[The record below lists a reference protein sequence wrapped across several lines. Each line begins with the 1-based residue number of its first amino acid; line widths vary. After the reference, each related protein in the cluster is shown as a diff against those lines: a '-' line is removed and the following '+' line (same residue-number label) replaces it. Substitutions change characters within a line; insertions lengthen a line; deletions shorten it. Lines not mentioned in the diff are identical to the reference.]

1 MESYAG
7 FSKVYDKL
15 IMEDVDYD
23 AFASFILSMKKKGRG
38 YLDAACGTGNISL
51 RLAPYFEETTLV
63 DLSWDMLTLAVKKL
77 DSLGI
82 RTRAYNIPME
92 EMHFDGSF
100 SLITSVLDSV
110 NYLTE
115 EGQAEKFFKAA
126 YDHLEDDGLFV
137 FDINSSYKLAE
148 ILGDNDYVYTSD
160 DIVYT
165 WENSIEDGIVDMYL
179 NFFVKEGRLY
189 ERVEELHHEKV
200 FSEQELIDILHRI
213 GFKDIETW
221 DSYSENRPDEETERI
236 TFTAWKRRIQ

>member
-1 MESYAG
+1 MESYTG
-7 FSKVYDKL
+7 FSKIYDKL

-23 AFASFILSMKKKGRG
+23 AFASFILSMKQKGRS

-51 RLAPYFEETTLV
+51 RIAPHFRDTTLI
-63 DLSWDMLTLAVKKL
+63 DLSEDMLTLAVQKL

-82 RTRAYNIPME
+82 RTRAYSIPME
-92 EMHFDGSF
+92 DMQFEESF

-115 EGQAEKFFKAA
+115 HGQAEKFFKAA
-126 YDHLEDDGLFV
+126 YDHLEEGGLFV
-137 FDINSSYKLAE
+137 FDINSSYKLTE

-165 WENSIEDGIVDMYL
+165 WENSLEDGIVEMYL
-179 NFFVKEGRLY
+179 NFFIREGKHY

-200 FSEQELIDILHRI
+200 FSEQELIDILHRT
-213 GFKDIETW
+213 GFEDIETW
-221 DSYSENRPDEETERI
+221 DSYSEKRPDEETERI
-236 TFTAWKRRIQ
+236 TFTAWKRRK